1 MPGVKIL
8 DLNLTT
14 NLNDTD
20 HLVLAR
26 PGIGNGFTYKIPGS
40 IFAKSTEIQDLQN
53 QIDGLDGRVTA
64 LEGRMDSAESRLLI
78 LENRSGNIE
87 GDVETL
93 LERIETLEDLVEDL
107 LNRKR
112 WSGLTC
118 PL

>member
-53 QIDGLDGRVTA
+53 
-64 LEGRMDSAESRLLI
+64 LL
-78 LENRSGNIE
+78 
-87 GDVETL
+87 
-93 LERIETLEDLVEDL
+93 
-107 LNRKR
+107 
-112 WSGLTC
+112 C
-118 PL
+118 